1 MGVSKDN
8 VNAQFELCIGEKAC
22 RIFIS
27 IFLILIIIPPLYRN
41 VFEVSAELKAGEK
54 GHNLSHAPIIEIFK
68 KEKEQSLVDHF
79 KNFEEKI
86 EDAIY
91 AEAPRKIIQSALSLG
106 PLKEGNPSVRIGKD
120 G

>member
-41 VFEVSAELKAGEK
+41 VFEVSAKLKAGDK
-54 GHNLSHAPIIEIFK
+54 GHNSSHAPIIEIFK
-68 KEKEQSLVDHF
+68 KEKEQSLGDHF
-79 KNFEEKI
+79 KNFEETI

-91 AEAPRKIIQSALSLG
+91 AEAPEKLSKAL
-106 PLKEGNPSVRIGKD
+106 
-120 G
+120 